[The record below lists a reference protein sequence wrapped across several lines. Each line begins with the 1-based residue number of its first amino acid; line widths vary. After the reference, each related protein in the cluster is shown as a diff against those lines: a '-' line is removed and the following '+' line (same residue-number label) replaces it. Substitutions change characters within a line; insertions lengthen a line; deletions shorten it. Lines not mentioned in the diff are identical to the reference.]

1 MQLYEGFVCRNC
13 ARSFAQLRQF
23 AYVVDWF
30 VVATVLLGVISALR
44 YHGITIAR
52 YWPRLP
58 STTPMKIEL
67 FWRAFSV
74 NVLFL
79 PFYFKDGFAGR
90 SPGKWLTGLTVV
102 DDFNLQPI
110 DLGRSFVRN
119 ILLVIPFATLVGMA
133 QMISGKRL
141 GDGLANTRVIWN
153 KYRHK
158 FPMDSRTHVC
168 RQCGYDLR
176 GNASG
181 TCPECGNRISGA

>member
-1 MQLYEGFVCRNC
+1 MRLYEGYVCRKC

-23 AYVVDWF
+23 AYVVDLL
-30 VVATVLLGVISALR
+30 VVATALLWVNSAFR
-44 YHGITIAR
+44 YYGIYIER

-58 STTPMKIEL
+58 SYTPVEIEL
-67 FWRAFSV
+67 LWLAFCV

-79 PFYFKDGFAGR
+79 PFYFKDGFGGR
-90 SPGKWLTGLTVV
+90 SPGKWLSGLTVV
-102 DDFNLQPI
+102 DDKGQRPI
-110 DLGRSFVRN
+110 DFGKSFVRN
-119 ILLVIPFATLVGMA
+119 ILLVIPFATLVGMG

-141 GDGLANTRVIWN
+141 GEGLANTRVIWN

-158 FPMDSRTHVC
+158 FPMDCRGHVC

-181 TCPECGNRISGA
+181 RCPECGHRFS